1 MIVICD
7 KAQDIVI
14 PAGLGDNAGVV
25 YEKSGVESL
34 NGQQGDLT
42 LKTVN
47 GNELLGEGDVAIDTG
62 VESLNG
68 QKGALTLK
76 TVNGNELTGEGNIEI
91 QAGVESVN
99 GQTGAVKIKSVN
111 GQSLMGDGDVPVDV
125 GVKTLN
131 GQKGDLKIKS
141 VNGADMLGEGNVA
154 IDTGVESLNGQKGA
168 LTLKT
173 VNGNELTGDGNIE
186 IKAGSD
192 DVIVLDG
199 LTQEEVKAIYD
210 KLDKTKVPDAV
221 FVYLNSYSF
230 RTYWDGEGN
239 LNFDIFRSSYDAI
252 ELNKI
257 TVTKTG
263 EIYRG
268 REVCSYTNS
277 CVIQVD
283 SHVNETDPF
292 ECSYIGSFLEYLQ
305 RVYNKP
311 YAYFIWFK
319 QGYGASTK
327 PVYAPFTVIW
337 DNNNFDGTSPVRI
350 QFIANEKLYTYLHGD
365 TDNKWLFESAKPITG
380 GGNQNVIVLDGLT
393 QEERKAVYD
402 KFDKSKPIDAVFVYS
417 NSTSVRAFWS
427 GENIYFY
434 CFTENENGIKLQG
447 FYFSSDGSVGG
458 QAIAPNYTNS
468 LIIEVNEHINE
479 SDNFNC
485 GYTGSFQNYLV
496 EPFTRPNAYFILFKK
511 GYGAN
516 TKSVYAP
523 FTAVWDKD
531 FIDNNYTATP
541 VTIQFTIDGITYKY
555 RNDLTNQNTWQY
567 DGKISMYDSHSINGY
582 NGTSLVLGGVALDA
596 TDRNKYVAMRSMM
609 GYDTIFNGDNDGSCP
624 YLTITTTDSQ
634 MYKVPVVVKCNKQN
648 DSATRATFEFD
659 LNGYHYL
666 YTQDNQGDFTFSFTS
681 KTQIANINSDEV
693 SNIKVLTQSEY
704 DALEPKD
711 PNTMYC
717 IKGQ

>member
-47 GNELLGEGDVAIDTG
+47 GNELLGEGDVTIDTG

-99 GQTGAVKIKSVN
+99 GQTGALKLKTIDNK
-111 GQSLMGDGDVPVDV
+111 DV
-125 GVKTLN
+125 
-131 GQKGDLKIKS
+131 
-141 VNGADMLGEGNVA
+141 LGEGNMD
-154 IDTGVESLNGQKGA
+154 ILSDYSICMFMMYN
-168 LTLKT
+168 LTLSEADKGVDLYKYGIGEDASNLDRYFGGLKT
-173 VNGNELTGDGNIE
+173 IQLLHFNIKDGASYKVPVTIFWDGNGNR
-186 IKAGSD
+186 
-192 DVIVLDG
+192 
-199 LTQEEVKAIYD
+199 Q
-210 KLDKTKVPDAV
+210 
-221 FVYLNSYSF
+221 F
-230 RTYWDGEGN
+230 RFACEG
-239 LNFDIFRSSYDAI
+239 Y
-252 ELNKI
+252 E
-257 TVTKTG
+257 
-263 EIYRG
+263 
-268 REVCSYTNS
+268 
-277 CVIQVD
+277 
-283 SHVNETDPF
+283 
-292 ECSYIGSFLEYLQ
+292 
-305 RVYNKP
+305 
-311 YAYFIWFK
+311 
-319 QGYGASTK
+319 
-327 PVYAPFTVIW
+327 
-337 DNNNFDGTSPVRI
+337 
-350 QFIANEKLYTYLHGD
+350 YTYTSID
-365 TDNKWLFESAKPITG
+365 ANYCDFTSKVKIG
-380 GGNQNVIVLDGLT
+380 GGGDQNVIVLDGLT

-402 KFDKSKPIDAVFVYS
+402 KFDKSKPIDAVFVYG
-417 NSTSVRAFWS
+417 NSSSFRAFWQ
-427 GENIYFY
+427 GQDIYFY

-447 FYFSSDGSVGG
+447 YYFSSDGSVGG

-531 FIDNNYTATP
+531 FVDNNYTATP

-582 NGTSLVLGGVALDA
+582 NGTSLVLGGAALDA
-596 TDRNKYVAMRSMM
+596 TDRNKYVAIRSMM

-666 YTQDNQGDFTFSFTS
+666 YTQDNQGDLTFSFTS
-681 KTQIANINSDEV
+681 KTKIANINSDEV